1 MSYIADRLK
10 EPSTRNGFA
19 VALTIIAQVQPQYA
33 AILLPLAGLI
43 AGHTLITVHP
53 KQ

>member
-1 MSYIADRLK
+1 MSYIIDRLR
-10 EPSTRNGFA
+10 EPSTRNGIA
-19 VALTIIAQVQPQYA
+19 LALTIAAQVQPQYA

-43 AGHTLITVHP
+43 AGHSILTADP